1 MILLFGG
8 VLASGEK
15 APMEAFCL
23 KRDSSMDL
31 NAFCDIELDENLVY
45 SKLLFSENP
54 EFRVYIHV
62 SVLILTQPQCSRS
75 AFTLNT
81 YLQ

>member
-31 NAFCDIELDENLVY
+31 NAFCDIELDKNLVY
-45 SKLLFSENP
+45 SKLLSQKNLSFM
-54 EFRVYIHV
+54 YIY
-62 SVLILTQPQCSRS
+62 S
-75 AFTLNT
+75 F
-81 YLQ
+81 

>member
-45 SKLLFSENP
+45 SKLLFSEKP
-54 EFRVYIHV
+54 RVSCIHI
-62 SVLILTQPQCSRS
+62 SVLILTKEVS
-75 AFTLNT
+75 
-81 YLQ
+81 

>member
-15 APMEAFCL
+15 APMEAFCM

-31 NAFCDIELDENLVY
+31 NAFCDIELDEDLVY

-54 EFRVYIHV
+54 SFMYTYIR
-62 SVLILTQPQCSRS
+62 SNPYLTQG
-75 AFTLNT
+75 LL
-81 YLQ
+81 Y

>member
-8 VLASGEK
+8 VLAFGEK

-45 SKLLFSENP
+45 SKLLSQKNLSFM
-54 EFRVYIHV
+54 YIY
-62 SVLILTQPQCSRS
+62 S
-75 AFTLNT
+75 F
-81 YLQ
+81 

>member
-54 EFRVYIHV
+54 EFHVYCTYI
-62 SVLILTQPQCSRS
+62 RS
-75 AFTLNT
+75 NPISTT
-81 YLQ
+81 MQ